1 MDCACSSNDNNSH
14 VNAYDFIKTKKKTRR
29 VCSASEKV
37 YTHDRF
43 AIPPPPPFIVLS
55 FSLHFQFDIFIFIFP
70 HFFSFLLHFILVLQT
85 TWALIVTPKKP
96 PLAPTPPTPPIVLLG
111 TPKGDS
117 RLVPELELPLVLWR
131 SGRGCRGGKGVVSRL
146 FRT

>member
-1 MDCACSSNDNNSH
+1 MDCACSSNENNSH

-55 FSLHFQFDIFIFIFP
+55 FSLHFQFDNFIFP